1 MMKKSNNRIKELRN
15 KEVLNYAK
23 KLSSFLSAKKKK
35 AILEADTLRNNRE
48 IEYIS
53 YRIEEVQ
60 KHLDEKKSSISE
72 IEPRIAESRDRF
84 TQIQRERQPI
94 EDEYSRLLDIQKNL
108 EKKQADIKEKRS
120 KITHLT
126 TDIHKATE
134 ELKELENR
142 DQQALAKKKEIE
154 QQINS
159 HKSRLSRLEEEI
171 EVMTTTRDMLSGKM
185 PESINIEEFP
195 SLQGDEMNI
204 EKYVAEVKQV
214 MKKIE
219 NEIPTLKTQIDESY
233 ILEDSLS
240 SKKEGLQRRVE
251 DLESNIATDEDKESL
266 ITEIDSL
273 SEQQEHLTHDIDI
286 NRKEIKN
293 MEPVLMDRENSL
305 KKEREI
311 EINYKERLKYLTKRK
326 QETVAFENIE
336 IEMERLKNKIQRFN
350 VDTEANKNF
359 LDIINKVKEHV
370 ESMNMTLETAVK
382 DYNNVFDEYKYI
394 LLLAHNI

>member
-60 KHLDEKKSSISE
+60 KHLDENKSAISE
-72 IEPRIAESRDRF
+72 IEPRIAESRDRL
-84 TQIQRERQPI
+84 TQIQHDRQPI
-94 EDEYSRLLDIQKNL
+94 EDEYNRLLDIQKNL

-134 ELKELENR
+134 ELKKLEDR

-185 PESINIEEFP
+185 PESINIEEFT
-195 SLQGDEMNI
+195 SLQGDEANI
-204 EKYVAEVKQV
+204 EEYIAEVKEV

-219 NEIPTLKTQIDESY
+219 NEIPALKPQIAESH
-233 ILEDSLS
+233 ILEESLS
-240 SKKEGLQRRVE
+240 SKKAGLQRRVE
-251 DLESNIATDEDKESL
+251 DLESNMTTREDRKSL

-273 SEQQEHLTHDIDI
+273 SEQQEHLTHEIDI
-286 NRKEIKN
+286 SRKEIKN
-293 MEPVLMDRENSL
+293 IEPVLMDRENSL
-305 KKEREI
+305 KREREI
-311 EINYKERLKYLTKRK
+311 EIDYKERFKYLTKRK
-326 QETVAFENIE
+326 QETAAFENIE
-336 IEMERLKNKIQRFN
+336 IEMERLKAKIQRFN
-350 VDTEANKNF
+350 VGTDC
-359 LDIINKVKEHV
+359 
-370 ESMNMTLETAVK
+370 
-382 DYNNVFDEYKYI
+382 
-394 LLLAHNI
+394 LLYTSPSPRD

>member
-60 KHLDEKKSSISE
+60 KHLDENKSAISE
-72 IEPRIAESRDRF
+72 IEPRIAESRDRL
-84 TQIQRERQPI
+84 TQIQHDRQPI
-94 EDEYSRLLDIQKNL
+94 EDEYNRLLDIQKNL

-134 ELKELENR
+134 ELKKLEDR

-185 PESINIEEFP
+185 PESINIEEFT
-195 SLQGDEMNI
+195 SLQGDEANI
-204 EKYVAEVKQV
+204 EEYIAEVKEV

-219 NEIPTLKTQIDESY
+219 NEIPALKPQIAESH
-233 ILEDSLS
+233 ILEESLS
-240 SKKEGLQRRVE
+240 SKKAGLQRRVE
-251 DLESNIATDEDKESL
+251 DLESNMTTREDRKSL

-273 SEQQEHLTHDIDI
+273 SEQQEHLTHEIDI
-286 NRKEIKN
+286 SRKEIKN
-293 MEPVLMDRENSL
+293 IEPVLMDRENSL
-305 KKEREI
+305 KREREI
-311 EINYKERLKYLTKRK
+311 EIDYKERFKYLTKRK
-326 QETVAFENIE
+326 QETAAFENIE
-336 IEMERLKNKIQRFN
+336 IEMERLKAKIQRFN
-350 VDTEANKNF
+350 VGTEANKNF

-370 ESMNMTLETAVK
+370 ESINMILETAFK

-394 LLLAHNI
+394 LLLAYNI

>member
-142 DQQALAKKKEIE
+142 DQQALVKKKEIE

-171 EVMTTTRDMLSGKM
+171 EVMTTTSDMLSGKM

>member
-1 MMKKSNNRIKELRN
+1 MKKSNNRIKELRN
-15 KEVLNYAK
+15 KKVLNYAK

-35 AILEADTLRNNRE
+35 AILEADTLRNNKE
-48 IEYIS
+48 IDYIS

-60 KHLDEKKSSISE
+60 KHLDENKGAINE

-126 TDIHKATE
+126 TDIRKATE
-134 ELKELENR
+134 ELKKSEDR

-171 EVMTTTRDMLSGKM
+171 EVMTTTRDMISGKM

-195 SLQGDEMNI
+195 SLQGDEINV
-204 EKYVAEVKQV
+204 EEYVAEVKEV

-219 NEIPTLKTQIDESY
+219 NEIPTLKTQIDERH
-233 ILEDSLS
+233 ILEESLS
-240 SKKEGLQRRVE
+240 SKKEGLQRRVK

-266 ITEIDSL
+266 ITEVNTL
-273 SEQQEHLTHDIDI
+273 SEDRERLTHEIDI

-293 MEPVLMDRENSL
+293 IDPVLMDRENSL
-305 KKEREI
+305 KREREI
-311 EINYKERLKYLTKRK
+311 EVDYKERLKYLTKRK
-326 QETVAFENIE
+326 QETAAFENIE
-336 IEMERLKNKIQRFN
+336 IEMERLKAKIQRFN
-350 VDTEANKNF
+350 GGTEANKNF

-370 ESMNMTLETAVK
+370 ESINMALETAVK

>member
-1 MMKKSNNRIKELRN
+1 MMKNSNNRIKELRN

-72 IEPRIAESRDRF
+72 IEPRIAESGDRF

-154 QQINS
+154 QEINS
-159 HKSRLSRLEEEI
+159 HKLRLGRLEEEI

-204 EKYVAEVKQV
+204 EKYVAEVKKV

-273 SEQQEHLTHDIDI
+273 SEQQKHLTHEIDI

-293 MEPVLMDRENSL
+293 IEPVLMDRENSL

-311 EINYKERLKYLTKRK
+311 EINYKERPKYLTKRK
-326 QETVAFENIE
+326 QETAAFENIE

-370 ESMNMTLETAVK
+370 ELMNMTLETAVK

>member
-15 KEVLNYAK
+15 KKVLNYAD

-35 AILEADTLRNNRE
+35 AILEADILINNRE
-48 IEYIS
+48 IEYIN

-60 KHLDEKKSSISE
+60 KHLDENKGAINE
-72 IEPRIAESRDRF
+72 IEPRIVESRDRLS
-84 TQIQRERQPI
+84 QIQRERQPI
-94 EDEYSRLLDIQKNL
+94 EDEYNRLLDIQKNL

-126 TDIHKATE
+126 MDIRKATE
-134 ELKELENR
+134 ELEKLEDR

-154 QQINS
+154 QEINS
-159 HKSRLSRLEEEI
+159 HKLRLSRLEEEI
-171 EVMTTTRDMLSGKM
+171 EVMTTTRDMISGKM

-195 SLQGDEMNI
+195 SLQGDEINV
-204 EKYVAEVKQV
+204 EEYVAEVKEV

-219 NEIPTLKTQIDESY
+219 NEIPTLKAQIDESY

-240 SKKEGLQRRVE
+240 SKKEGLQRRVK

-266 ITEIDSL
+266 ITKVNTL
-273 SEQQEHLTHDIDI
+273 SEDRERLTHETDI

-293 MEPVLMDRENSL
+293 IEAVLMDRENSL
-305 KKEREI
+305 KREREI
-311 EINYKERLKYLTKRK
+311 EIDYKERLKYLTKRK
-326 QETVAFENIE
+326 QETNAFENIE
-336 IEMERLKNKIQRFN
+336 IEMERLKAKIQRFN

>member
-1 MMKKSNNRIKELRN
+1 MMKKFNNRIKELRN

-134 ELKELENR
+134 ELKKLEDR

-273 SEQQEHLTHDIDI
+273 SEQQEHLTHEIDI
-286 NRKEIKN
+286 SRKEIKN
-293 MEPVLMDRENSL
+293 IEPVLMDRENSL
-305 KKEREI
+305 KREREI
-311 EINYKERLKYLTKRK
+311 EIDYKERFKYLTKRK
-326 QETVAFENIE
+326 QETAAFENIE
-336 IEMERLKNKIQRFN
+336 IEMERLKAKIQRFN
-350 VDTEANKNF
+350 VDTEANKNS
-359 LDIINKVKEHV
+359 LDIITKVKQHV
-370 ESMNMTLETAVK
+370 ESINMTLETAVK

>member
-15 KEVLNYAK
+15 KKVLNYAD

-35 AILEADTLRNNRE
+35 AILEADILINNRE
-48 IEYIS
+48 IEYIN

-60 KHLDEKKSSISE
+60 KHLDENKGAINE
-72 IEPRIAESRDRF
+72 IEPRIAESRDRLS
-84 TQIQRERQPI
+84 QIQRERQPV
-94 EDEYSRLLDIQKNL
+94 EDEYNRLLDIQKNL

-126 TDIHKATE
+126 MDIRKATE
-134 ELKELENR
+134 ELEKLEDR

-154 QQINS
+154 QEINS
-159 HKSRLSRLEEEI
+159 HKLRLSRLEEEI
-171 EVMTTTRDMLSGKM
+171 EVMTTTRDMISGKM

-195 SLQGDEMNI
+195 SLQGDEINV
-204 EKYVAEVKQV
+204 EEYVAEVKEV

-219 NEIPTLKTQIDESY
+219 NEIPTLKAQIDESY

-240 SKKEGLQRRVE
+240 SKKEGLQRRVK

-266 ITEIDSL
+266 ITKVNTL
-273 SEQQEHLTHDIDI
+273 SEDRERLTHETDI

-293 MEPVLMDRENSL
+293 IEAVLMDRENSL
-305 KKEREI
+305 KREREI
-311 EINYKERLKYLTKRK
+311 EIDYKERLKYLTKRK
-326 QETVAFENIE
+326 QETNAFENIE
-336 IEMERLKNKIQRFN
+336 IEMERLKAKIQRFN

>member
-15 KEVLNYAK
+15 KKVLNYAD

-35 AILEADTLRNNRE
+35 AILEADILINNRE
-48 IEYIS
+48 IEYIN

-60 KHLDEKKSSISE
+60 KHLDENKGAINE
-72 IEPRIAESRDRF
+72 IEPRIAESRDRLS
-84 TQIQRERQPI
+84 QIQRERQPI
-94 EDEYSRLLDIQKNL
+94 EDEYNRLLDIQKNL

-126 TDIHKATE
+126 MDIRKATE
-134 ELKELENR
+134 ELEKLEDR

-154 QQINS
+154 QEINS
-159 HKSRLSRLEEEI
+159 HKLRLSRLEEEI
-171 EVMTTTRDMLSGKM
+171 EVMTTTRDMISGKM

-195 SLQGDEMNI
+195 SLQGDEINV
-204 EKYVAEVKQV
+204 EEYVAEVKEV

-219 NEIPTLKTQIDESY
+219 NEIPTLKAQIDESY

-240 SKKEGLQRRVE
+240 SKKEGLQRRVK

-266 ITEIDSL
+266 ITKVNTL
-273 SEQQEHLTHDIDI
+273 SEDRERLTHETDI

-293 MEPVLMDRENSL
+293 IEAVLMDRENSL
-305 KKEREI
+305 KREREI
-311 EINYKERLKYLTKRK
+311 EIDYKERLKYLTKRK
-326 QETVAFENIE
+326 QETNAFENIE
-336 IEMERLKNKIQRFN
+336 IEMERLKAKIQRFN

>member
-142 DQQALAKKKEIE
+142 DQQALVKKKEIE

-171 EVMTTTRDMLSGKM
+171 EVMTTTSDMLSGKM

-326 QETVAFENIE
+326 QETAAFENIE

>member
-1 MMKKSNNRIKELRN
+1 MMKKFNNRIKELRN

-142 DQQALAKKKEIE
+142 DQQALVKKKEIE

-171 EVMTTTRDMLSGKM
+171 EVMTTTSDMLSGKM

>member
-1 MMKKSNNRIKELRN
+1 MKKSNNRIKELRN
-15 KEVLNYAK
+15 KKVLNYAD

-35 AILEADTLRNNRE
+35 AILEADILINNRE
-48 IEYIS
+48 IEYIN

-60 KHLDEKKSSISE
+60 KHLDENKGAINE
-72 IEPRIAESRDRF
+72 IEPRIAESRDRLS
-84 TQIQRERQPI
+84 QIQRERQPI
-94 EDEYSRLLDIQKNL
+94 EDEYNRLLDIQKNL

-126 TDIHKATE
+126 MDIRKATE
-134 ELKELENR
+134 ELEKLEDR

-154 QQINS
+154 QEINS
-159 HKSRLSRLEEEI
+159 HKLRLSRLEEEI
-171 EVMTTTRDMLSGKM
+171 EVMTTTRDMISGKM

-195 SLQGDEMNI
+195 SLQGDEINV
-204 EKYVAEVKQV
+204 EEYVAEVKEV

-219 NEIPTLKTQIDESY
+219 NEIPTLKAQIDESY

-240 SKKEGLQRRVE
+240 SKKEGLQRRVK

-266 ITEIDSL
+266 ITKVNTL
-273 SEQQEHLTHDIDI
+273 SEDRERLTHETDI

-293 MEPVLMDRENSL
+293 IEPVLMDRENSL
-305 KKEREI
+305 KREREI
-311 EINYKERLKYLTKRK
+311 EIDYKERLKYLTKRK
-326 QETVAFENIE
+326 QETNAFENIE
-336 IEMERLKNKIQRFN
+336 IEMERLKAKIQRFN

>member
-1 MMKKSNNRIKELRN
+1 MMKNSNNRIKELRN

-159 HKSRLSRLEEEI
+159 HKARLSKLEEEI
-171 EVMTTTRDMLSGKM
+171 KVMTTTRDMLSGKM

-204 EKYVAEVKQV
+204 EKYVAEVKEV

-273 SEQQEHLTHDIDI
+273 SEQQKHLTHEIDI

-293 MEPVLMDRENSL
+293 IEPVLMDRENSL

-311 EINYKERLKYLTKRK
+311 EINYKERPKYLTKRK
-326 QETVAFENIE
+326 QETAAFENIE

-370 ESMNMTLETAVK
+370 ELMNMTLETAVK

>member
-1 MMKKSNNRIKELRN
+1 MMKKFNNRIKELRN

-60 KHLDEKKSSISE
+60 KHLDENKSAISE
-72 IEPRIAESRDRF
+72 IEPRIAESRDRL
-84 TQIQRERQPI
+84 TQIQHDRQPI
-94 EDEYSRLLDIQKNL
+94 EDEYNRLLDIQKNL

-134 ELKELENR
+134 ELKKLEDR

-311 EINYKERLKYLTKRK
+311 EIDYKERLKYLTKRK
-326 QETVAFENIE
+326 QETAAFENIE
-336 IEMERLKNKIQRFN
+336 IEMERLKAKIQRFN
-350 VDTEANKNF
+350 VGTEANKNF

-370 ESMNMTLETAVK
+370 ESINMTLETAFK

-394 LLLAHNI
+394 LLLAYNI